1 MEFILAIV
9 LISSAIAG
17 ISDFFAEHKRR
28 INRIKLLENETF
40 KLHKEIKELKQKAV
54 EEATKKYFEEKEE
67 EHKAIIRDFEEKEKF
82 HQANIE
88 KLLSSNLQA
97 MPWLA
102 GMMAD
107 FLTYDIEV
115 LAKKLDWGSN
125 HERAKK
131 VASIREIRAEAK
143 RRIEEAKIATYQLE
157 YLKQLYPSLEDVIE
171 TNFSDLEFTKEIP
184 DYDPIRPYLG
194 KEEWVNLS
202 DTQKNQ
208 LALDRYI
215 ESRKKS
221 KWQIG
226 RDYELSVAYEYL
238 KKGYVVDTQGS
249 YKGLE
254 DMGRDIIAQKDGT
267 FLIIQCKY
275 WSQEKT
281 IHEKHI
287 FQLFGTMVSF
297 CLENNY
303 DKDFV
308 KGVFVTNITCSET
321 AKRMAQYLGI
331 AIVEN
336 HKIVDFP
343 RIKCNLGYCNKKQ
356 TKIYHLPMDEQ
367 YDSIKIDKKGEFFA
381 FTVSEAENAGFRRA
395 YKYFK

>member
-9 LISSAIAG
+9 LISSAVAG
-17 ISDFFAEHKRR
+17 ISNFFAEHKRR
-28 INRIKLLENETF
+28 INRIDYLETENK

-115 LAKKLDWGSN
+115 LAQKLDWGYN
-125 HERAKK
+125 KERAKK
-131 VASIREIRAEAK
+131 VDSIREIRADAK
-143 RRIEEAKIATYQLE
+143 RRIEEAKVATYQLE
-157 YLKQLYPSLEDVIE
+157 YIKQLYPTLEDVIE
-171 TNFSDLEFTKEIP
+171 TNFSELEFTKEIP
-184 DYDPIRPYLG
+184 DCDPIRKYLE
-194 KEEWVNLS
+194 KEEWLKLTDS
-202 DTQKNQ
+202 ERNQ
-208 LALDRYI
+208 LALNRYI

-226 RDYELSVAYEYL
+226 RDYELSVAYEYA
-238 KKGYVVDTQGS
+238 KKGYDVDTQGS

-275 WSQEKT
+275 WSKEKK

-287 FQLFGTMVSF
+287 FQLFGSMVSF
-297 CLENNY
+297 CMENNY

-308 KGVFVTNITCSET
+308 KGVFVTNIECSDT
-321 AKRMAQYLGI
+321 AKQMARYLNI
-331 AIVEN
+331 ILVEN
-336 HKIVDFP
+336 HKITDFP
-343 RIKCNLGYCNKKQ
+343 RIKCNIGRSDGKEI
-356 TKIYHLPMDEQ
+356 KIYHLPMDEQ
-367 YDSIKIDKKGEFFA
+367 YDNIKIDKRGEFYA
-381 FTVSEAENAGFRRA
+381 FTVKEAEDAGFRRA
-395 YKYFK
+395 YKYYK